1 MNFIPVSAPV
11 IGAREIEYV
20 TDAVRSGWVSS
31 IGPYV
36 ERFEQAFAAY
46 LGVEHAI
53 AVSNGTVGLHLAL
66 HSLGIGP
73 GDEVLVPDMTFVAT
87 ANTVL
92 QTGARPVFVDVDP
105 ETWCMDP
112 EAARRAITS
121 ETRAIVPV
129 HLFGHPADMDDLLLL
144 AVKNNLQV
152 VEDAAEAHGAE
163 IAGRKVGGIG
173 RLGVFSFYGNKI
185 ITTGEGGMVVTN
197 DDELA
202 DRLRYLK
209 DHGMSPERRYYHTEL
224 AFNYRLTNLQAA
236 LGLAQL
242 EQIED
247 FIARK
252 RAIFKQYAQILSG
265 IPGAQLNVEQPGMR
279 NVFWMISLVLGEQI
293 TLDREELGARLRAHS
308 IDWRPFFVPMH
319 TLPHLADYRAVGRE
333 GPGCPVSDRLAR
345 RGLCL
350 PSGCN
355 LDPEEVQ
362 YVAGT
367 VRELIISNQQT
378 LASSPAGD
386 RG

>member
-1 MNFIPVSAPV
+1 MNFIPISAPV

-20 TDAVRSGWVSS
+20 TDAIRSGWVSS

-36 ERFEQAFAAY
+36 ERFEAAFAGY

-66 HSLGIGP
+66 HTLGIGP
-73 GDEVLVPDMTFVAT
+73 GDEVLVPDLTFVAT
-87 ANTVL
+87 ANTVV

-112 EAARRAITS
+112 EAAREAVTS
-121 ETRAIVPV
+121 RTRAIVPV
-129 HLFGHPADMDDLLLL
+129 HLFGHPAPMEDLLEL
-144 AVKNNLQV
+144 AVEHDLEV

-163 IAGRKVGGIG
+163 FAGRKVGGMG
-173 RLGVFSFYGNKI
+173 HAGVFSFYGNKI

-197 DDELA
+197 DAKLA
-202 DRLRYLK
+202 ARLRYLK
-209 DHGMSPERRYYHTEL
+209 DHGMSPQRRYYHTEL

-247 FIARK
+247 FIASK
-252 RAIFKQYAQILSG
+252 RRIYTQYAQALLGTPG
-265 IPGAQLNVEQPGMR
+265 ISLNVERPGVRSVFWMVSLVLDDSLRLEREALGAQLRSRG
-279 NVFWMISLVLGEQI
+279 
-293 TLDREELGARLRAHS
+293 

-319 TLPHLADYRAVGRE
+319 TLPHLAGCRAVGRTGE
-333 GPGCPVSDRLAR
+333 GCPISDFLGR
-345 RGLCL
+345 RGMSL
-350 PSGCN
+350 PSGCD
-355 LDPEEVQ
+355 LSAEAVQ

-367 VRELIISNQQT
+367 LKT
-378 LASSPAGD
+378 LLEAG
-386 RG
+386 

>member
-36 ERFEQAFAAY
+36 ERFEKAFAAY

-66 HSLGIGP
+66 HGLGIGP

-87 ANTVL
+87 ANTVI

-112 EAARRAITS
+112 EAARRAITPL
-121 ETRAIVPV
+121 TKAIVPV
-129 HLFGHPADMDDLLLL
+129 HLFGHPANMDDLLQL
-144 AVKNNLQV
+144 AVENKLQL

-163 IAGRKVGGIG
+163 IGGRKVGGLG
-173 RLGVFSFYGNKI
+173 HAGVFSFYGNKI
-185 ITTGEGGMVVTN
+185 ITTGEGGMVVTH
-197 DDELA
+197 DGELA
-202 DRLRYLK
+202 ARLRYLK

-265 IPGAQLNVEQPGMR
+265 IPGAQLNVERPNAR
-279 NVFWMISLVLGEQI
+279 NVFWMVSLVLGDEI
-293 TLDREELGARLRAHS
+293 TLDREEMGAQLRARS

-319 TLPHLADYRAVGRE
+319 TLPHLANYRTVGRA
-333 GPGCPVSDRLAR
+333 GPGCPVSKRLGR
-345 RGLCL
+345 RGLSL
-350 PSGCN
+350 PSGCD
-355 LDPEEVQ
+355 LDPEAVQ
-362 YVAGT
+362 YVAET
-367 VRELIISNQQT
+367 VREIIMPHLQT
-378 LASSPAGD
+378 STASEGE

>member
-36 ERFEQAFAAY
+36 ERFEKAFAAY

-66 HSLGIGP
+66 HGLGIGP

-87 ANTVL
+87 ANTVI

-112 EAARRAITS
+112 EAARRAITPL
-121 ETRAIVPV
+121 TKAIVPV
-129 HLFGHPADMDDLLLL
+129 HLFGHPANMDDLLQL
-144 AVKNNLQV
+144 AVENKLHL

-163 IAGRKVGGIG
+163 IGGRKVGGLG
-173 RLGVFSFYGNKI
+173 HAGVFSFYGNKI
-185 ITTGEGGMVVTN
+185 ITTGEGGMVVTH
-197 DDELA
+197 DGELA
-202 DRLRYLK
+202 ARLRYLK

-265 IPGAQLNVEQPGMR
+265 IPGVQLNVERLNAR
-279 NVFWMISLVLGEQI
+279 NVFWMISLVLGDEI
-293 TLDREELGARLRAHS
+293 TLDREEMGAQLRARS

-319 TLPHLADYRAVGRE
+319 TLPHLANYRTVGRA
-333 GPGCPVSDRLAR
+333 GPGCPVSKRLGR
-345 RGLCL
+345 RGLSL
-350 PSGCN
+350 PSGCD
-355 LDPEEVQ
+355 LDPEAVQ
-362 YVAGT
+362 YVAET
-367 VRELIISNQQT
+367 VREIIMPHLQT
-378 LASSPAGD
+378 STASEGE